1 MDLAQFL
8 YTIKK
13 IEIQVFYFFT
23 MLNRTAV
30 NKKSI
35 ETILR

>member
-8 YTIKK
+8 YTIIK
-13 IEIQVFYFFT
+13 IEIQVFYLFT

-30 NKKSI
+30 
-35 ETILR
+35 R